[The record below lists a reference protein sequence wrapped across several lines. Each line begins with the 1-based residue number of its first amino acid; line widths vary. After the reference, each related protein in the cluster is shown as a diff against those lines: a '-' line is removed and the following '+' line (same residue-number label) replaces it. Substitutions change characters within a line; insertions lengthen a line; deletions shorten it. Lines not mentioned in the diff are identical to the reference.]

1 MDIDIDV
8 DDILWS
14 ASKSEKRELLD
25 ALLEDSNLADTK
37 AARQK
42 EKETRLM
49 ERQEVLNYLRQADGY
64 GLKCLLCDML
74 GLLYGDTERL
84 REELEQIITSI

>member
-14 ASKSEKRELLD
+14 ALKSEKRELLD

>member
-64 GLKCLLCDML
+64 GLKRLLCDML
-74 GLLYGDTERL
+74 GLLYSDTERL